1 MRVVF
6 ADTYYYLALLNP
18 RDSAHARA
26 LAISPTLTGRLV
38 TTSYVLTEV
47 ADALAAA
54 PDRPRFLGRLA
65 TLEADPN
72 VTIVPA
78 SDDLFRRGVE
88 MYRHRPDKDWP
99 LTDCLS
105 FVVMNDVGSTEALT
119 GDHHFRQAGFQI
131 LL

>member
-1 MRVVF
+1 MTVLF

-18 RDSAHARA
+18 RNKAHARA

-38 TTSYVLTEV
+38 TTSYVLIEV
-47 ADALAAA
+47 ADALAT
-54 PDRPRFLGRLA
+54 PPERPRFLALLA
-65 TLEADPN
+65 ALEADPN

-78 SDDLFRRGVE
+78 SEDLFRRGVE
-88 MYRHRPDKDWP
+88 LYRHRPDKDWP

-105 FVVMNDVGSTEALT
+105 FVVMNDAGSTEALT
-119 GDHHFRQAGFQI
+119 GDHHFRQAGFQV